1 MNNRPY
7 PKLLTIEEEKDL
19 LEQAE
24 WLWEDL
30 DKDDLG
36 GYSGINR
43 PFYIVSTFR
52 EIIERFGHR
61 DTGFTWSKNDLDA
74 VKPFSGEWK
83 PIETAPEGEHVLL
96 FTRNDRGEMCHKI
109 GIKYGSTFFYGACMI
124 HDITHWMPLPSRPK
138 D

>member
-1 MNNRPY
+1 MNNKPY
-7 PKLLTIEEEKDL
+7 PKLLTTEEQKDL

-30 DKDDLG
+30 EKDDLG
-36 GYSGINR
+36 GYSGHNR
-43 PFYIVSTFR
+43 PFYIVWKFQ
-52 EIIERFGHR
+52 EMIEKFGQR
-61 DTGFTWSKNDLDA
+61 DTGLQWSPNDLDA
-74 VKPFSGEWK
+74 ARPLSREWM

-96 FTRNDRGEMCHKI
+96 FIRDDRGEMSHKI

-124 HDITHWMPLPSRPK
+124 HDITHWMPLPARPK